1 MLARLV
7 ARAQGAGAAARR
19 HVQQPQP
26 GSLQLRTAA
35 SHCREQLGASDGRQC
50 SVAAP
55 CLFARIQTLFIWPR
69 SLQTQPTPWPAQ
81 AGQCALWRLV
91 CCSGLS
97 QRSSVSARACQP
109 RVQSV
114 GSHARAHAARSHPG
128 ATVVALLASPTL
140 LLTALPPR
148 SPSQDQPVK
157 LAKVTKVLGRTGQ
170 TGSVIQV
177 RVEFLDDPSRSIVRN
192 VKGPIREGDI
202 LMLLEWEREA
212 RRLR

>member
-1 MLARLV
+1 MADNAAWQLRLSLCAIARL
-7 ARAQGAGAAARR
+7 
-19 HVQQPQP
+19 
-26 GSLQLRTAA
+26 
-35 SHCREQLGASDGRQC
+35 
-50 SVAAP
+50 
-55 CLFARIQTLFIWPR
+55 LFSWPR

-81 AGQCALWRLV
+81 GSLAGVLLWPHSA
-91 CCSGLS
+91 C
-97 QRSSVSARACQP
+97 SVSARACQP

-114 GSHARAHAARSHPG
+114 GSRARAHAARSHPG